1 MKRFLLASV
10 RLLGAWLAIFVVLAV
25 LVEGM
30 SRIMFSYV
38 PPSPWDYR
46 SSRPLAYKNS
56 SYFSQAFVD
65 EAFTHQNWVNPKDTR
80 IIYPG
85 DYNGRW
91 FNVKDGIRKTVGT
104 PPAKRRILL
113 IGSSTVYN
121 AEVPDEFTIASHLQN
136 LINTRRTEKVE
147 VLNFGASGVKV
158 SQQLERLKA
167 LAIGTDDT
175 VVFYDGTADAMQGVF
190 YANFDGWIVGE
201 NRKHFDNIIA
211 RNRTTIETLA
221 RYSRM
226 FNKLYAQT
234 TNYLPE
240 HLKHP
245 EQLKALAED
254 SRVKLLAGLLETDT
268 YVRSKGAAFVHVLQ
282 PDLFTRPLRDFEV
295 PLVENHFLTMN
306 GVGSALR
313 VAHEEFSSLTQ
324 SLVSKSVMAY
334 DATTLFDKVGAPIY
348 LDFAHTNELGNKLIA
363 DFLFDVLTQSGGLVE
378 D

>member
-1 MKRFLLASV
+1 MTRFLLASM
-10 RLLGAWLAIFVVLAV
+10 RLLAAWLAVFAVLAA
-25 LVEGM
+25 LVEGA
-30 SRIMFSYV
+30 SRVMFQYV
-38 PPSPWDYR
+38 APSPWDYR
-46 SSRPLAYKNS
+46 SSRPLAYQNA
-56 SYFSQAFVD
+56 SYFSQAFID
-65 EAFTHQNWVNPKDTR
+65 ESFSHQNWANPKGTR
-80 IIYPG
+80 IIFPG
-85 DYNGRW
+85 DYNGHW

-104 PPAKRRILL
+104 PPAERRILL

-136 LINTRRTEKVE
+136 LINARRTEKVA

-158 SQQLERLKA
+158 SQQLERLKT
-167 LAIGTDDT
+167 LTIRPGDT

-201 NRKHFDNIIA
+201 NRKHLDNIIA
-211 RNRTTIETLA
+211 RNRVTIESLA
-221 RYSRM
+221 RYSRL
-226 FNKLYAQT
+226 FNKLFTQT

-245 EQLKALAED
+245 EQLKALAQD
-254 SRVKLLAGLLETDT
+254 SRDKLLAGLLETDT
-268 YVRSKGAAFVHVLQ
+268 YVRSKGAGFIHVLQ
-282 PDLFTRPLRDFEV
+282 PDLFTRPLRAFEA

-324 SLVSKSVMAY
+324 SLVSRDVKAY
-334 DATTLFDKVGAPIY
+334 DATMLFDKIDAPIY

-363 DFLFDVLTQSGGLVE
+363 DFLFDALTQSGVLVE